1 MKFGAYKALT
11 FDVYGTLIDWEPHIV
26 QRLRKWAALNDV
38 SASDAE
44 LLSAF
49 DDARA
54 HYQKR
59 RPAMPYPE
67 VLCSS
72 YAYVCDRWRKP
83 VDRGEQNEFSSSV
96 KEWDPFPDT
105 VDALIYLKQHFLL
118 GALSNIDEVSLG
130 HSLKKM
136 GVEFDLVVT
145 AERAEAYK
153 PDMPHFIIAA
163 NDLGQAGVA
172 VHEQLHV
179 AQSLRADIRPANDL
193 RLANVWIN
201 RGARQLGQSGHGAE
215 LAVPDMEYASLA
227 EFVDAHRQDIAS
239 RDTMA

>member
-1 MKFGAYKALT
+1 MKFATFKALT

-26 QRLRKWAALNDV
+26 RRLRSWAQRNDV

-59 RPAMPYPE
+59 RPAMAYPE

-72 YAYVCDRWRKP
+72 FAYVCDRWRKQ
-83 VDRGEQNEFSSSV
+83 VDQGEQKEFSDSV
-96 KEWDPFPDT
+96 KEWEPFSDT
-105 VDALIYLKQHFLL
+105 IEALGYLKQHFLL

-130 HSLKKM
+130 HSIKKM
-136 GVEFDLVVT
+136 GVEFDIVVT
-145 AERAEAYK
+145 AERAGSYK
-153 PDMPHFIIAA
+153 PDMPHFIFAA
-163 NDLGQAGVA
+163 NDLGAAGVT
-172 VHEQLHV
+172 VQEQLHV
-179 AQSLRADIRPANDL
+179 AQSLRADIRPANEL

-201 RGARQLGQSGHGAE
+201 RGARQLGQKGHGAE
-215 LAVPDMEYASLA
+215 LAVPDIEFASLT
-227 EFVDAHRQDIAS
+227 EFVEAHKQSIA
-239 RDTMA
+239 T

>member
-1 MKFGAYKALT
+1 MKFATFKALT

-26 QRLRKWAALNDV
+26 RRLRSWALRNDV

-59 RPAMPYPE
+59 RPAMAYPE

-72 YAYVCDRWRKP
+72 FAYVCDRWRKL
-83 VDRGEQNEFSSSV
+83 VDQGEQKEFSDSV

-105 VDALIYLKQHFLL
+105 VDALAYLKQHFLL
-118 GALSNIDEVSLG
+118 GAMSNIDEVSLG
-130 HSLKKM
+130 CSIKKM
-136 GVEFDLVVT
+136 SVEFDIVVT
-145 AERAEAYK
+145 AERVGSYK
-153 PDMPHFIIAA
+153 PDMPHFIFAA
-163 NDLGQAGVA
+163 NDLGRAGVA

-193 RLANVWIN
+193 RMANVWIN
-201 RGARQLGQSGHGAE
+201 RGARQLGQKGHGAE
-215 LAVPDMEYASLA
+215 LAVPDIEFASLA
-227 EFVDAHRQDIAS
+227 EFVEGHKQNV
-239 RDTMA
+239 TT